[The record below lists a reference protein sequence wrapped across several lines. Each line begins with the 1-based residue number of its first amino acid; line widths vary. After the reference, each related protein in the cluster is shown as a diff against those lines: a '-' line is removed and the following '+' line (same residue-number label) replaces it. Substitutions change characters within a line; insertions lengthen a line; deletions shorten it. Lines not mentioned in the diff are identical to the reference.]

1 MINSGVYT
9 LMADEIKTAV
19 TGAEYTPIIG
29 LDGITG
35 ATLVARF
42 GYGSGGTSVAAKV
55 QTSLDGADTWQDV
68 AFFSFT
74 TASAIKVA
82 NLSGLTPVDVEAYAD
97 LSADGVNDAILGD
110 RLRVVVTSVG
120 TYAGSTTLSIRLAAR

>member
-1 MINSGVYT
+1 MNNAGIYT
-9 LMADEIKTAV
+9 LISDEIKTAV
-19 TGAEYTPIIG
+19 AGAEYTPITG
-29 LDGITG
+29 LDGIAG
-35 ATLVARF
+35 ATLVACF

-55 QTSLDGADTWQDV
+55 QTSLDGGSTWQDV

-74 TASAIKVA
+74 TASAIKTA
-82 NLSGLTPVDVEAYAD
+82 NLSGLTPVDVGAYAD
-97 LSADGVNDAILGD
+97 LSADGVNDGLLGD